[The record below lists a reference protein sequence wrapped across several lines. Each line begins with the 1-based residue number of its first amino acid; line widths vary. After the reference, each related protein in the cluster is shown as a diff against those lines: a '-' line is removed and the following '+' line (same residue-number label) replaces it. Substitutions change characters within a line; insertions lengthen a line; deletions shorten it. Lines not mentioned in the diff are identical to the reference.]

1 MTNGTQDGRCDVNTR
16 EKILQVEKEIK
27 SKEEEIDRLIYGGII
42 TENGPGERPSMY
54 SYNEHWWVEE
64 IEQDRSLK
72 KKLEKARKLQTEIR
86 ELDSEYGDLLEEAE
100 GEIIG

>member
-16 EKILQVEKEIK
+16 EKILQVEKEIQ
-27 SKEEEIDRLIYGGII
+27 SKEKEIDRLIYGGLV
-42 TENGPGERPSMY
+42 TENGPGERPSMF
-54 SYNEHWWVEE
+54 SYRENLWEEE
-64 IEQDRSLK
+64 IKQDRSLK

-86 ELDSEYGDLLEEAE
+86 ALDNEYGDLLEEAE